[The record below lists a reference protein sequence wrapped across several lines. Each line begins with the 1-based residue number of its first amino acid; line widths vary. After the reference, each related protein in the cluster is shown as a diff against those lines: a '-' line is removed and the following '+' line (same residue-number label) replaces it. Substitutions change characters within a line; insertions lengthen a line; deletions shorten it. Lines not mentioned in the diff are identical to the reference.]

1 MRGAGAWLEA
11 WAGVRG
17 WRLELG
23 WGVPRAGSA
32 NKTLEREEGRA
43 FGPSEPSPRR
53 LWTCQG
59 RQDLRVT
66 SRALAPPSPCPGCF
80 ALLLPVWDSRTL
92 CLQVPPF
99 KRKAIDESE
108 TIRRL

>member
-59 RQDLRVT
+59 RQDPRVM
-66 SRALAPPSPCPGCF
+66 SRALAPPLPLPWVLCSPPSRLG
-80 ALLLPVWDSRTL
+80 LPDS
-92 CLQVPPF
+92 VPPSPSF
-99 KRKAIDESE
+99 QKKSDR
-108 TIRRL
+108 